1 MARIKHIAARIPD
14 GKRKSFPVG
23 VSNNKTKTEINTNSS
38 TDTSTN
44 NNEKKKKI
52 VVNVKGKRRYKSGT
66 VAIREIRKYT
76 KTTDHLFPDAPFAR
90 LVREIGYD
98 FKSDIRYTSQ
108 VRLGVFFVVYNI
120 FIEFSNY
127 FPTNTSI
134 FRQC

>member
-23 VSNNKTKTEINTNSS
+23 VSNNKNKNIDTNTNSS

-44 NNEKKKKI
+44 NIEKNKKI

-108 VRLGVFFVVYNI
+108 VRIRKALVHLCVNPI
-120 FIEFSNY
+120 DLS
-127 FPTNTSI
+127 SA
-134 FRQC
+134 